1 MVDSEHCPF
10 CGSEKVDCYEAW
22 PHYWACQCDERG
34 ASLAK
39 HGTKEEAIETWN
51 TRAESE
57 QEKCN
62 RERLVQIGEAVA
74 KKEPIHFL
82 AGETYVPE
90 RTCKN
95 KSRTALRF
103 VCSRCGESATV
114 YCEEDFEDVV
124 NHSSIIN
131 YCPNCGARV
140 VGD

>member
-1 MVDSEHCPF
+1 MTEPKECPF
-10 CGSEKVDCYEAW
+10 CGNEKVSCYEAW
-22 PHYWACQCDERG
+22 PHYWACQCDKCG

-39 HGTKEEAIETWN
+39 HGSKEEAIETWN

-90 RTCKN
+90 RTCHMTLK
-95 KSRTALRF
+95 KSGPYYDVWYFDCCEKEWAEPRCDSNIVDYPGF
-103 VCSRCGESATV
+103 VC
-114 YCEEDFEDVV
+114 
-124 NHSSIIN
+124 
-131 YCPNCGARV
+131 PWCGAKV
-140 VGD
+140 VE